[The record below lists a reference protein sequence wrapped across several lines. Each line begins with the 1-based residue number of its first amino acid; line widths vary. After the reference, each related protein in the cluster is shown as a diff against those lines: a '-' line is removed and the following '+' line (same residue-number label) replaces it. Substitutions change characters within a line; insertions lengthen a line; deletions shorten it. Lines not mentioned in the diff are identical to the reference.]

1 MITYPFNMCS
11 TWADATPFIP
21 DTGKFAD
28 SLPPPP
34 WPGQRFINCTDFLKQ
49 PAFSFTDF
57 FFIDFL
63 ISIWLISKSD
73 LYFYFHQF
81 SFGFYLLFF
90 FHRKLRWLIWDLPS
104 FLIRADVQRYT
115 FILFIA
121 FVALHTFWYVVFSFS
136 LSLKYFVCI
145 LISLWPQVI

>member
-11 TWADATPFIP
+11 TWADATPLIP

-28 SLPPPP
+28 SLPPLL
-34 WPGQRFINCTDFLKQ
+34 GLAKGLLIVLI
-49 PAFSFTDF
+49 FSNNLLLVSLIF